1 MPKTAVEKLNDK
13 IYENGG
19 IDRMHILEFLE
30 TIETNDGRAIVQKV
44 QKWLESLHNDPHYS
58 KVEFPTGDIQAILG
72 DLDSYGR
79 VQAETIQEF
88 KQQYPKT
95 VNK

>member
-1 MPKTAVEKLNDK
+1 MQKTAVEQLNDK

-19 IDRMHILEFLE
+19 VDRMHILEFLG
-30 TIETNDGRAIVQKV
+30 TIETNDGKVIVQKV
-44 QKWLESLHNDPHYS
+44 KKWLEDLHADPKYS
-58 KVEFPTGDIQAILG
+58 KVEFPNNDILVILS

-88 KQQYPKT
+88 KEKYPKT
-95 VNK
+95 VNQ